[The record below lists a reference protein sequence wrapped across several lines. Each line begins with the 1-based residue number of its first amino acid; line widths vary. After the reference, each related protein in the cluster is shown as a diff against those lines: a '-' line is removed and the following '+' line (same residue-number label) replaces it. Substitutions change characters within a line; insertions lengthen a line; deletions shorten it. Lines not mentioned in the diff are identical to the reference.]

1 MGRAEAHGNTSD
13 NSVCIRRAPC
23 SHTRKTTV
31 DFEDPLGY
39 EWTVVIDG
47 VIVPLASHA
56 VAGRVAHI
64 NWYYYGPE
72 RQYCSR
78 VAHITLLVVW
88 TPFERIFK
96 RKYGYVGEP
105 WS

>member
-1 MGRAEAHGNTSD
+1 MCASPLLPPLPALRENWPE
-13 NSVCIRRAPC
+13 NS
-23 SHTRKTTV
+23 TTV

-88 TPFERIFK
+88 TPFERILAPPLSRVK
-96 RKYGYVGEP
+96 HG
-105 WS
+105 

>member
-1 MGRAEAHGNTSD
+1 MGTAAYTVHWEKFATRARAVGERD
-13 NSVCIRRAPC
+13 NS
-23 SHTRKTTV
+23 TGV

-64 NWYYYGPE
+64 NWYYY
-72 RQYCSR
+72 
-78 VAHITLLVVW
+78 
-88 TPFERIFK
+88 
-96 RKYGYVGEP
+96 
-105 WS
+105 

>member
-1 MGRAEAHGNTSD
+1 MNCFREN
-13 NSVCIRRAPC
+13 
-23 SHTRKTTV
+23 TRKLYTLLLSSYRTV

-105 WS
+105 